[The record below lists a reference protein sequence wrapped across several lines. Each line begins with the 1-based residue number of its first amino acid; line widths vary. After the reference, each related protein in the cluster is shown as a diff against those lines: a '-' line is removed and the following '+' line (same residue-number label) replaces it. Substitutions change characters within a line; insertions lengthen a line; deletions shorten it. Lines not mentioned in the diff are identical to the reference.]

1 MDQGMAIWNED
12 ASWSREP
19 VAALVRDVTV
29 HRGLLE
35 SRPRVLKSSSLEQAT
50 MSRPQN
56 FENHVRVIPGYHMVT
71 FGIFAINLVWCIYR
85 AVRAF
90 SVQSVISLLL
100 AVGFL
105 LLFFYARIFVLTV
118 QDRVV
123 RLEMRLRLQ
132 QALPADLLHRI
143 PEFEV
148 GQLVALR
155 FASDQELP
163 SLARRV
169 LDENLRDRKTI
180 KKMIRAWQPDS

>member
-1 MDQGMAIWNED
+1 
-12 ASWSREP
+12 
-19 VAALVRDVTV
+19 
-29 HRGLLE
+29 
-35 SRPRVLKSSSLEQAT
+35 
-50 MSRPQN
+50 MSQPQN
-56 FENHVRVIPGYHMVT
+56 FENHVRVVPGYHMVT
-71 FGIFAINLVWCIYR
+71 FGIFAVNLIWCIYR
-85 AVRAF
+85 TVRAF
-90 SVQSVISLLL
+90 SVQSVMSLLL

-105 LLFFYARIFVLTV
+105 SLFFYARIFALKV

-132 QALPADLLHRI
+132 QALPAELLHRI

-169 LDENLRDRKTI
+169 LDEDLRDRKAI
-180 KKMIRAWQPDS
+180 KKMIRNWQPDSLRA